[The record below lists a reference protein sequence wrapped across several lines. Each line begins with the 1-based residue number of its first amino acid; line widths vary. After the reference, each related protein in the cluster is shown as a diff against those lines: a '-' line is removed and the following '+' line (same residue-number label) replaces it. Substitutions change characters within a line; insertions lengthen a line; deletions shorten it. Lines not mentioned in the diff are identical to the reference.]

1 MYKQSLIKKTPT
13 TLSKYK
19 MYKNKLINIIKFA
32 KQQFYT
38 SRFERAQNNVKQT
51 WREIRDIINKC
62 KNTSSINEINVNGTT
77 LNNPNEIADKFNRYF
92 VNIGPTLANKIE
104 TIEDNPLKYVHR
116 VNESMFLRPATET
129 EICNIVQSLSLNK
142 AAGYDDI
149 LPFALKSVIH
159 TIIRPLTYLCNLSIS
174 SGKFPQK
181 LKLAK
186 VVPVFKSECKLSL
199 NNYRPISVLPMFS
212 KIFEKIMY
220 IRMIEFIDKHAI
232 LSDSQYGFREH
243 RSTYMPLLKL
253 IDKITLELDKKNYSL
268 GIFLDLSKAFDTIN
282 HKILINKLNC
292 YGFRGIALDWLKSY
306 LAYRE
311 QYVTVNNTCSRRLQL
326 STGVP
331 QGSILGPLLFLLYIN
346 DISNC
351 NQDVEMLLFA
361 DDTNIFL
368 SNEDINSL
376 VVRANS
382 VLADISYWFK
392 LNKLSLNTK
401 KSNFIMFSTRKVASE
416 LILKIDNVRID
427 RVYQT
432 KFLGVILN
440 DKLTWENHISLIRN
454 KVSKSIGILRRIHNI
469 IPESILRNLY
479 YTLVNPYFEYCNII
493 WATNSTGTL
502 AKLFRIQKRA
512 LRLITNSKWN
522 AHTDPLFRQCKM
534 LTIYKL
540 NQLQV
545 GCFMYEVYKR
555 SLPQYFIDMFQPN
568 SAIHHYNTRQCNTYH
583 VPSQ

>member
-1 MYKQSLIKKTPT
+1 
-13 TLSKYK
+13 
-19 MYKNKLINIIKFA
+19 
-32 KQQFYT
+32 
-38 SRFERAQNNVKQT
+38 
-51 WREIRDIINKC
+51 
-62 KNTSSINEINVNGTT
+62 
-77 LNNPNEIADKFNRYF
+77 
-92 VNIGPTLANKIE
+92 
-104 TIEDNPLKYVHR
+104 
-116 VNESMFLRPATET
+116 
-129 EICNIVQSLSLNK
+129 
-142 AAGYDDI
+142 
-149 LPFALKSVIH
+149 
-159 TIIRPLTYLCNLSIS
+159 
-174 SGKFPQK
+174 
-181 LKLAK
+181 
-186 VVPVFKSECKLSL
+186 
-199 NNYRPISVLPMFS
+199 MFS

-253 IDKITLELDKKNYSL
+253 VDKITLELDKKNYSL

-432 KFLGVILN
+432 KFLGS
-440 DKLTWENHISLIRN
+440 WE
-454 KVSKSIGILRRIHNI
+454 
-469 IPESILRNLY
+469 
-479 YTLVNPYFEYCNII
+479 
-493 WATNSTGTL
+493 
-502 AKLFRIQKRA
+502 
-512 LRLITNSKWN
+512 
-522 AHTDPLFRQCKM
+522 
-534 LTIYKL
+534 
-540 NQLQV
+540 
-545 GCFMYEVYKR
+545 
-555 SLPQYFIDMFQPN
+555 
-568 SAIHHYNTRQCNTYH
+568 
-583 VPSQ
+583 